1 MSISIPDSTLEK
13 FTTFG
18 DLLRFLRRRAG
29 ITQLELSIAVG
40 YSDAQISRL
49 EQNLRPPDIPTI
61 EARFVSALG
70 LQDEPKAVARLL
82 DLAANVRREDAPGLG
97 LCPYKGLN
105 YFDEA
110 DADLFIGREEL
121 TARLVERVLSLSLG
135 SSLNPSRFLAVVG
148 ASGSGK
154 SSLVRAG
161 VIPALR
167 WNKASIDWHIQILT
181 PTAHPLESL
190 AASLTHESN
199 SVIAT
204 ATLIDD
210 LTRDSRSLQIFA
222 KRTLGSRHGP
232 HLLLVIDQ
240 FEELFAV

>member
-1 MSISIPDSTLEK
+1 MSTSIPENTLEK

-49 EQNLRPPDIPTI
+49 EQNLRPPDILTI

-70 LQDEPKAVARLL
+70 LEDEPKAVARLL

-105 YFDEA
+105 CFEEA
-110 DADLFIGREEL
+110 DSDLFVGREEL
-121 TARLVERVLSLSLG
+121 TAKLVERVLSLSSRE
-135 SSLNPSRFLAVVG
+135 SSNPTRFLAVVG

-154 SSLVRAG
+154 SSLRAG
-161 VIPALR
+161 RDHPSIALEQEI
-167 WNKASIDWHIQILT
+167 N
-181 PTAHPLESL
+181 
-190 AASLTHESN
+190 
-199 SVIAT
+199 
-204 ATLIDD
+204 
-210 LTRDSRSLQIFA
+210 
-222 KRTLGSRHGP
+222 
-232 HLLLVIDQ
+232 
-240 FEELFAV
+240 